1 MNPLLANYSSDFGEL
16 LRRYAELTVRHGLNV
31 QPGQLVQISAEIAH
45 RPLVSLIVEEAY
57 RQGAGFV
64 NVEFMDPLLSRSR
77 VLESRPEYLGT
88 TPAFFSS
95 KFSELVDVGAA
106 NLKILGPEYPDYLSD
121 LEPHAVNEVRKG
133 AYRAAKHFYK
143 EGIEKSKVHWCV
155 IAAATSAWAERIFPS
170 EKGSVAEMKL
180 WHEIF
185 KICRVDHPDFLAQWA
200 EHNRILSRRAAMLSQ
215 LKIDHLRF
223 TGPGT
228 DLIVGL
234 SPRAIFKGGS
244 DRSATGKEFEPNLPT
259 EECFTTPDCRLT
271 HGTVS
276 ATRPFYVNGRLIK
289 GLSLSFEKG
298 HLTGFSCAEGAS
310 TLEAYLSSDDGAK
323 RLGEVALVGIDS
335 PVFQSGLVFQEILYD
350 ENAAC
355 HIALGSA
362 YRGCLEGGETLT
374 DEECVQVGCNS
385 SSVHT
390 DIMISN
396 ELVDVR
402 AVLQSGE
409 SIELISK
416 GRWSGAFAI

>member
-1 MNPLLANYSSDFGEL
+1 MNPLLANYSSDFAEL
-16 LRRYAELTVRHGLNV
+16 LKRYAELTVRHGLNV
-31 QPGQLVQISAEIAH
+31 QPGQLVQVSAEIAH

-57 RQGAGFV
+57 RQGAGYV
-64 NVEFMDPLLSRSR
+64 NVELIDPLVVRSR
-77 VLESRPEYLGT
+77 VLESRSEYLAT

-95 KFSELVDVGAA
+95 KFTELVEVGAA

-121 LEPHAVNEVRKG
+121 LEPNAVNEVRK
-133 AYRAAKHFYK
+133 ASYRAAKHFYK

-155 IAAATSAWAERIFPS
+155 IAAATPAWGERIFRG

-180 WHEIF
+180 WDQIF
-185 KICRVDHPDFLAQWA
+185 KICRVDHPDFLARWA
-200 EHNRILSRRAAMLSQ
+200 DHNRTLWRRASMLTQLNISQ
-215 LKIDHLRF
+215 LHF

-228 DLIVGL
+228 DLKVGL

-244 DRSATGKEFEPNLPT
+244 DRSTDGKEFEPNLPT

-271 HGTVS
+271 HGTVA
-276 ATRPFYVNGRLIK
+276 ATRPFYVNGCLIK
-289 GLSLSFEKG
+289 DLSMTFEKG
-298 HLTGFSCAEGAS
+298 QLSGFSCTEGAA

-362 YRGCLEGGETLT
+362 YRGCLQNGASLSE
-374 DEECVQVGCNS
+374 EECVEVGCNTS
-385 SSVHT
+385 TVHT

-396 ELVDVR
+396 EAVDVR

-409 SIELISK
+409 IVELLSK
-416 GRWSGAFAI
+416 GRWSGEFAI